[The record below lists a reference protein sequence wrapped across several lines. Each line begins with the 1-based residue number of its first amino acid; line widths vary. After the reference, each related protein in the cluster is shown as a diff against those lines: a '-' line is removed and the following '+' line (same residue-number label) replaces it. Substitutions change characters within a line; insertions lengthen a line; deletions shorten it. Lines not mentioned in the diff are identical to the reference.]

1 MCERNSEEGI
11 FSLLHLTCHTSDFM
25 PTLVCRAG
33 ANYYMAREM
42 VQSFHGH
49 REFIVMW
56 VLKQYNLICILGLKQ
71 SQFGIQNSLTARWC
85 GPKSKPSKME
95 SGGGSSVQTE
105 ILSPSEAAF
114 LRHVRRLEIHS
125 SVTTSKAMV
134 SVNEKQ
140 TNKNKTVLNIFISR
154 DTLVQGL
161 YNFSTH
167 NPFPSTKVLNNPA
180 HIALQNRWI

>member
-105 ILSPSEAAF
+105 ILSPSEAGFFKTCQEAGNSLLSYHLKSPGECKWKRNKQKQDSPIYIYF
-114 LRHVRRLEIHS
+114 KRYS
-125 SVTTSKAMV
+125 ST
-134 SVNEKQ
+134 
-140 TNKNKTVLNIFISR
+140 
-154 DTLVQGL
+154 GL
-161 YNFSTH
+161 
-167 NPFPSTKVLNNPA
+167 
-180 HIALQNRWI
+180 I